1 MSLIA
6 RGLETA
12 GLPTLSLSTLREMSE
27 GFKPPRTVFLD
38 FPLGCTAGKPNEP
51 EQQREILRTAL
62 GLAPEFGEP
71 WKIVDLPFR
80 FSPDG
85 NRDWEEVVKDMY
97 RKGQGAKTI
106 SSHSKDHLSGEG
118 DLLLGREKEFSIR
131 CNC

>member
-6 RGLETA
+6 RGLEA
-12 GLPTLSLSTLREMSE
+12 RGLPTLSMSTLYELSR

-51 EQQREILRTAL
+51 EQQRQILRDAL
-62 GLAPEFGEP
+62 RLAPKFGEP
-71 WKIVDLPFR
+71 WRIMELPYH

-85 NRDWEEVVKDMY
+85 NRHWEEVVKDMY
-97 RKGQGAKTI
+97 RKGQGATTI
-106 SSHSKDHLSGEG
+106 SAHSNDHTKGEG
-118 DLLLGREKEFSIR
+118 DLLLGREKEFSVR